1 VSVVVMVGSQGAL
14 PVAREVL
21 GALGE
26 DFPAAVVY
34 VQHRVPTAGSILA
47 TLLRRTASLPVRE
60 VGDGDPVA
68 PGVIHVPV
76 AGAQTTIA
84 ADRRF
89 RVAEGPCIGDPL
101 MATAAEVYG
110 AAALGVVLS
119 GRLRDGA
126 EGLCRIKWAGGR
138 ALVQSPGTSEA
149 DGMPWAALA
158 TGCYDFVLPPAGL
171 RAALVTLVA
180 VPGAAELFGVRAH
193 PVVAAVA

>member
-1 VSVVVMVGSQGAL
+1 MVGSQGAL
-14 PVAREVL
+14 PVARQLL
-21 GALGE
+21 GALSE

-34 VQHRVPTAGSILA
+34 VQHRVPASESFLVP
-47 TLLRRTASLPVRE
+47 LLRRTASLRVHE

-76 AGAQTTIA
+76 AGARTTIA

-89 RVAEGPCIGDPL
+89 RVGDGPCIGDPL
-101 MATAAEVYG
+101 MATAANAYG
-110 AAALGVVLS
+110 AASLGVVLS

-138 ALVQSPGTSEA
+138 GLVQSPETAEA

-171 RAALVTLVA
+171 AAALVTLVA
-180 VPGAAELFGVRAH
+180 VPGAADLFTVRAH
-193 PVVAAVA
+193 PVTAAVA